1 MSAELK
7 LSDFKSE
14 LGVYWNEQETDL
26 KINRYIAEGKS
37 ALCNYAGVEN
47 IEFNSGS
54 VEGSLLMA
62 YVNYAWNKQSEYF
75 EENYKSNLINL
86 RLKYQGE
93 AYAEKE
99 N

>member
-1 MSAELK
+1 MSAELELK
-7 LSDFKSE
+7 DFKSE
-14 LGVYWNEQETDL
+14 IGVYWNDFDTDK
-26 KINRYIAEGKS
+26 KINRYITEGKN
-37 ALCNYAGVEN
+37 ALCDYAGTEN
-47 IEFNSGS
+47 VDFSAGS

-75 EENYKSNLINL
+75 EENYKSKLINL

-93 AYAEKE
+93 AYIEE